1 MSLFE
6 ALRVAISGLMANRM
20 RAILTA
26 LGIIIGV
33 GAVISL
39 MSIGGGV
46 QDYIANQFKSLG
58 TNLLVVFPQAPS
70 NQNKT
75 RIEKL
80 TTLQAAALADPS
92 IAPSI
97 RAVASQYMLSGEIK
111 AGSESHAESIA
122 AVSVN
127 IVDVRSMTLRDGA
140 FFTEDDVLDATRV
153 AVLGVQVVKDLY
165 GDKNYNPVGQKIRI
179 NDREFSV
186 IGVLSESGGGFTGDD
201 SNVFIPITTG
211 QTRLTRARTS
221 DGGYEV
227 NVLWISAKSEQAMTT
242 ATREIEDYLNKA
254 HKIQFAGDQD
264 FQVAN
269 QADVL
274 KTIGAVTNLLTIFL
288 AMVASISLVVGG
300 IGIMNIM
307 LVSVTER
314 TREVGLRKAV
324 GASGRDIMLQFL
336 IESIILSLI
345 GGALGVGIGF
355 AVTVIGNSIA
365 RQAEST
371 FTLSLSIGAIVLAT
385 GVSSFVGIFFGL
397 YPASRAARMRPIEA
411 LRYE

>member
-6 ALRVAISGLMANRM
+6 AFRVALAGLMANRM

-33 GAVISL
+33 GSVISL
-39 MSIGGGV
+39 MAVGDGV
-46 QDYIANQFKSLG
+46 QNYISDQFKGLG

-70 NQNKT
+70 NQNRT

-80 TTLQAAALADPS
+80 TTIQAAALADPS
-92 IAPSI
+92 VAPSI
-97 RAVASQYMLSGEIK
+97 RAVASQYLLNGEVK
-111 AGSESHAESIA
+111 AGSESHGEDIA
-122 AVSVN
+122 AVSAN
-127 IVDVRSMTLRDGA
+127 IVDVRSMTMRSGV
-140 FFTEDDVLDATRV
+140 FFTGDDVLDATRV
-153 AVLGVQVVKDLY
+153 AVLGVNVIEDLW
-165 GDKNYNPVGQKIRI
+165 GDKAYDPVGQKIRI

-186 IGVLSESGGGFTGDD
+186 IGVLAPTGGGFTGDD

-211 QTRLTRARTS
+211 QTRLARARTS
-221 DGGYEV
+221 DGGYQV
-227 NVLWISAKSEQAMTT
+227 TVLWISAKSEQAMTS
-242 ATREIEDYLNKA
+242 ATTEIETYLNKA

-264 FQVAN
+264 YQVAN

-274 KTIGAVTNLLTIFL
+274 KTIQSVTGLLTIFL

-336 IESIILSLI
+336 IESVILSLI
-345 GGALGVGIGF
+345 GGALGVGIGY
-355 AVTVIGNSIA
+355 AVTVIGNAIS
-365 RQAEST
+365 RQADAG
-371 FTLSLSIGAIVLAT
+371 FTLSLSVGAIMLAT

-397 YPASRAARMRPIEA
+397 YPASRAARMRPIDA